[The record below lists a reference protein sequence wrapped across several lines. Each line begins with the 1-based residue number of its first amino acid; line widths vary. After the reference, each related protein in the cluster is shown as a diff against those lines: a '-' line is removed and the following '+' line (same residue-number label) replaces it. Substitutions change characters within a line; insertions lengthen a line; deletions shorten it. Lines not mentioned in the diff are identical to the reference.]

1 MNNNN
6 VLVTGS
12 NSGFGR
18 LISLALAR
26 RGHRVFATMR
36 APTTKNQA
44 AAAELRAIADTE
56 KLSLQVVELDVTDDR
71 SVSTAVQLAQRSAGH
86 IDVVVNNAGYAVS
99 GLSETLT
106 SAQVLAEL
114 DTNVVGAHR
123 VNRAVLPALR
133 ERRAGLLIHISSTM
147 GRLTAPFN
155 GIYSG
160 SKWALEAMAE
170 SYRYELKSTGVE
182 VSIVQPGVFKT
193 GIVASSVTGADA
205 ERAAGYGL
213 DVAYAKLQAMV
224 DAMHTG
230 PGASDP
236 EEVARAVVT
245 LVEAPAGS
253 RPLRVVV
260 DPSGGGVG
268 TEALNQAAADIQ
280 RGLLTALGL
289 SEMLG

>member
-1 MNNNN
+1 MNKNN

-26 RGHRVFATMR
+26 RGHTVFATMR
-36 APTTKNQA
+36 SPSTKNTS
-44 AAAELRAIADTE
+44 AAAELHAVAEAE
-56 KLSLQVVELDVTDDR
+56 KLPLHVIELDVTDDR
-71 SVSTAVQLAQRSAGH
+71 SVSVAVQSAERTAGH
-86 IDVVVNNAGYAVS
+86 LDVVVNNAGYAVG
-99 GLSETLT
+99 GLNETLT
-106 SAQVLAEL
+106 SEQVLAEL

-133 ERRAGLLIHISSTM
+133 KRRAGLLVHISSTM
-147 GRLTAPFN
+147 GRLTAPFH
-155 GIYSG
+155 GVYTA

-170 SYRYELKSTGVE
+170 SYRYELKATGVE

-193 GIVASSVTGADA
+193 GIVTSTVTGADSD
-205 ERAAGYGL
+205 RARGYGL
-213 DVAYAKLQAMV
+213 EEAQARLKAMV
-224 DAMHTG
+224 DAMHDG

-245 LVEAPAGS
+245 LVEAPAGT

-260 DPSGGGVG
+260 DPSGGGAG
-268 TEALNQAAADIQ
+268 TEVLNKAASEIQ
-280 RGLLTALGL
+280 RGLLTALGM
-289 SEMLG
+289 SQMVD

>member
-1 MNNNN
+1 MSNSN

-36 APTTKNQA
+36 APNTKNER
-44 AAAELRAIADTE
+44 AAAELRAIAEAERLT
-56 KLSLQVVELDVTDDR
+56 LHVVELDVTDDR
-71 SVSTAVQLAQRSAGH
+71 SVSTAVEAAERAAGH
-86 IDVVVNNAGYAVS
+86 LDVIVNNAGYAV
-99 GLSETLT
+99 GGINETFTSE
-106 SAQVLAEL
+106 QVLAEL

-133 ERRAGLLIHISSTM
+133 KRRAGLLIHISSTM

-155 GIYSG
+155 GIYCG

-170 SYRYELKSTGVE
+170 SYRYELKPTGVE
-182 VSIVQPGVFKT
+182 VSILQPGVFKT
-193 GIVASSVTGADA
+193 GILTSTVTGADA
-205 ERAAGYGL
+205 ERANGYGL
-213 DVAYAKLQAMV
+213 EAAASKLQEMIT
-224 DAMHTG
+224 AMHDG

-236 EEVARAVVT
+236 EEVARAVVA
-245 LVEAPAGS
+245 LVEAPAGT

-260 DPSGGGVG
+260 DPSGGGAG
-268 TEALNQAAADIQ
+268 TEALNHAASEVQ
-280 RGLLTALGL
+280 RGLLTALG
-289 SEMLG
+289 MPQMID